1 MLWWWPLSSP
11 SAGAWAAVAALAVL
25 CTGFAYT
32 LYFRLMLHVG
42 PTNALSVTFL
52 IPAFG
57 ILWGAVFLGEPVN
70 AVMPPMMPTLT
81 TAAIKPYSIEV
92 TPCSSSRSC
101 RSGVIKVLIVAS

>member
-1 MLWWWPLSSP
+1 MLWWWPVSSP

-70 AVMPPMMPTLT
+70 AVMLG
-81 TAAIKPYSIEV
+81 A
-92 TPCSSSRSC
+92 C
-101 RSGVIKVLIVAS
+101 GVILLGTMLVTGLWSPLALRRGR